1 MPGNPLGEIA
11 SLMNLTTDLRE
22 ASCFPLEV
30 SIKEGSLNPHSHD
43 SYKIWLFLAVH
54 LTSKTMLI
62 PNSFNCVEGEPIVH
76 FCMYFLFL
84 LTQLSLDSI
93 HIIWYDIYMYI
104 HIQSNSLG
112 FLASHIYTY
121 IQYMYMY
128 IHPFWL
134 IIFPDCP
141 DMCIFD
147 MVCISAWILVNLY
160 RLWEA

>member
-1 MPGNPLGEIA
+1 MFFCTRCRHTYIYIYTSGTLSHSIAFCVFYSKIACCLSQVCVEPSLDQPPRMPGNPLGEIA

-93 HIIWYDIYMYI
+93 HII
-104 HIQSNSLG
+104 
-112 FLASHIYTY
+112 
-121 IQYMYMY
+121 
-128 IHPFWL
+128 
-134 IIFPDCP
+134 
-141 DMCIFD
+141 
-147 MVCISAWILVNLY
+147 
-160 RLWEA
+160 